1 MKEERILIVEDDP
14 SIAENIEE
22 ILELLDYSNIDIA
35 NSANQA
41 IKVIKKYRP
50 DLIFMDIK
58 LKGDKDGIELG
69 EIIKQMIDVPIVY
82 VTSYSDPTIIERA
95 KRINPA
101 GFIVKPFNTNDIHAM
116 VEIVLYNKRTK
127 PATSEGGSGKA
138 FPDSPYLVNDA
149 VYIKADNTFERVDY
163 TDIYYVE
170 ANGNMVTIY
179 TKNRNYTIRKSMK
192 DMEEKL
198 PSHLFLRV
206 QKSYIVQLGQI
217 ENFSTKEINLR
228 TGATVQ
234 VGRQYYNSFL
244 AKLNTITES

>member
-14 SIAENIEE
+14 SIAENIQE
-22 ILELLDYSNIDIA
+22 ILEILGFENIDIA
-35 NSANQA
+35 NSANQC
-41 IKVIKKYRP
+41 IKIIKKTRP

-69 EIIKQMIDVPIVY
+69 EIIHQMFDVPLVF

-101 GFIVKPFNTNDIHAM
+101 GFIVKPFNTNDIHAI

-127 PATSEGGSGKA
+127 PSTEATVVKSPSE
-138 FPDSPYLVNDA
+138 SPFLVTDA
-149 VYIKADNTFERVDY
+149 VFIKAGNAFERVPY
-163 TDIYYVE
+163 EEIYYIE
-170 ANGNMVTIY
+170 ANGNMVTIF
-179 TKNRNYTIRKSMK
+179 TKNRDYHIRKSMK
-192 DMEEKL
+192 EIEEIL
-198 PSHLFLRV
+198 PSNLFLRV
-206 QKSYIVQLGQI
+206 QKSFIVHLGQI
-217 ENFSTKEINLR
+217 ESFNTKEITLKK
-228 TGATVQ
+228 GSVVQ

>member
-22 ILELLDYSNIDIA
+22 ILELLDYTNIDIA

-116 VEIVLYNKRTK
+116 VEIVLYNKRTRPLSSDTGPSK
-127 PATSEGGSGKA
+127 TSPE
-138 FPDSPYLVNDA
+138 SPYLVNDA
-149 VYIKADNTFERVDY
+149 VYIKADNAFERVDY
-163 TDIYYVE
+163 EDIYYVE
-170 ANGNMVTIY
+170 ANGNMVTIF
-179 TKNRNYTIRKSMK
+179 TKHRNYIIRKSMK

-198 PSHLFLRV
+198 PSNLFLRV
-206 QKSYIVQLGQI
+206 QKSFIVQLGQI
-217 ENFSTKEINLR
+217 ENFSTKEINLKM
-228 TGATVQ
+228 GASVQ

>member
-1 MKEERILIVEDDP
+1 MKEERILIVEDEI
-14 SIAENIEE
+14 SIAENIQE
-22 ILELLDYSNIDIA
+22 ILELLGYVNIDIA
-35 NSANQA
+35 NSANQC

-69 EIIKQMIDVPIVY
+69 EIIKQMVDAPLVY

-101 GFIVKPFNTNDIHAM
+101 GFIVKPFNTNDIHAI

-127 PATSEGGSGKA
+127 PVTETPSATLV
-138 FPDSPYLVNDA
+138 PDSPYLVSDA
-149 VYIKADNTFERVDY
+149 VFIKADNAFEKVPY
-163 TDIYYVE
+163 EDIYYVE
-170 ANGNMVTIY
+170 ANGNMVSIFAR
-179 TKNRNYTIRKSMK
+179 NREYSIRKSMK
-192 DMEEKL
+192 EIEEIL
-198 PSHLFLRV
+198 PSSLFLRV
-206 QKSYIVQLGQI
+206 QKSYIVNLTQI
-217 ENFSTKEINLR
+217 ENFNTKEI
-228 TGATVQ
+228 TMSEGSVVQ

>member
-1 MKEERILIVEDDP
+1 MKEERILIVEDDI
-14 SIAENIEE
+14 SIAENIQE
-22 ILELLDYSNIDIA
+22 ILELLGYVNIDIA
-35 NSANQA
+35 NSANQC
-41 IKVIKKYRP
+41 IKVIKKFRP

-69 EIIKQMIDVPIVY
+69 EIVKQMVDAPLVY

-101 GFIVKPFNTNDIHAM
+101 GFIVKPFNTNDIHAI

-127 PATSEGGSGKA
+127 PTAETAAVKTAT
-138 FPDSPYLVNDA
+138 DSPFLVNDS
-149 VYIKADNTFERVDY
+149 VFIKADNAFEKVDY
-163 TDIYYVE
+163 SDLYYVE

-179 TKNRNYTIRKSMK
+179 TKNRDYSIRKSMK
-192 DMEEKL
+192 EIEEIL
-198 PSHLFLRV
+198 PSQLFLRV
-206 QKSYIVQLGQI
+206 QKSFIINMGQI
-217 ENFSTKEINLR
+217 ESFSTKEIFIKG
-228 TGATVQ
+228 GAVVQ

>member
-1 MKEERILIVEDDP
+1 MKEERILIVEDDI
-14 SIAENIEE
+14 SIAENIQE
-22 ILELLDYSNIDIA
+22 ILELLGYVNIDIA
-35 NSANQA
+35 NSANQC
-41 IKVIKKYRP
+41 IKVIKKFRP

-69 EIIKQMIDVPIVY
+69 EIVKQMVDAPLVY

-101 GFIVKPFNTNDIHAM
+101 GFIVKPFNTNDIHAI

-127 PATSEGGSGKA
+127 PAAETAAVKTA
-138 FPDSPYLVNDA
+138 TDSPFLVNDS
-149 VYIKADNTFERVDY
+149 VFIKADNAFEKVNYSDL
-163 TDIYYVE
+163 YYVE

-179 TKNRNYTIRKSMK
+179 TKNRDYSIRKSMK
-192 DMEEKL
+192 EIEEIL
-198 PSHLFLRV
+198 PSQLFLRV
-206 QKSYIVQLGQI
+206 QKSFIINMGQI
-217 ENFSTKEINLR
+217 ESFSTKEIFIKG
-228 TGATVQ
+228 GAVVQ

>member
-1 MKEERILIVEDDP
+1 MKEERILIVEDDVN
-14 SIAENIEE
+14 IAENIEE
-22 ILELLDYSNIDIA
+22 ILELLGYVNIDIA

-41 IKVIKKYRP
+41 VKVVKKYKP
-50 DLIFMDIK
+50 DLVFMDIK

-69 EIIKQMIDVPIVY
+69 EIIKQMVEVPLVY

-101 GFIVKPFNTNDIHAM
+101 GFIVKPFNTNDIHAI

-127 PATSEGGSGKA
+127 PAAEAVTVRAKDE
-138 FPDSPYLVNDA
+138 SPYLVIDA
-149 VYIKADNTFERVDY
+149 VFIKADNAYERVPY
-163 TDIYYVE
+163 EDIYYVE

-179 TKNRNYTIRKSMK
+179 TKGRNFTIRKSMK

-198 PSHLFLRV
+198 PPHLFLRV
-206 QKSYIVQLGQI
+206 QKSFIVQLSQI
-217 ENFSTKEINLR
+217 ESFNTKDINLKM
-228 TGATVQ
+228 GAVVQ

>member
-127 PATSEGGSGKA
+127 PASGESGAAKP

-149 VYIKADNTFERVDY
+149 VYIKADNAFERVDY
-163 TDIYYVE
+163 KDIFYVE
-170 ANGNMVTIY
+170 ANGNMVTIF

-206 QKSYIVQLGQI
+206 QKSFIVQLGQI

>member
-14 SIAENIEE
+14 SIAENIQE
-22 ILELLDYSNIDIA
+22 ILELLGYVNIDIA
-35 NSANQA
+35 NSANQC

-69 EIIKQMIDVPIVY
+69 EIVKQMVDAPLVF

-95 KRINPA
+95 KRISPA
-101 GFIVKPFNTNDIHAM
+101 GFIVKPFNTNDIHAI

-127 PATSEGGSGKA
+127 PAPEVAAVKTGTE
-138 FPDSPYLVNDA
+138 SPFLVTDA
-149 VYIKADNTFERVDY
+149 VFIKADNAFERVPY
-163 TDIYYVE
+163 EEVYYVE
-170 ANGNMVTIY
+170 ANGNMVTIF
-179 TKNRNYTIRKSMK
+179 TKNRDYHIRKSMK
-192 DMEEKL
+192 EIEEIL

-217 ENFSTKEINLR
+217 ESFNTKDINLKS
-228 TGATVQ
+228 GAVVQ

>member
-1 MKEERILIVEDDP
+1 MKEERILIVEDEI
-14 SIAENIEE
+14 SIAENIQE
-22 ILELLDYSNIDIA
+22 ILELLGYVNIDIA
-35 NSANQA
+35 NSANQC

-69 EIIKQMIDVPIVY
+69 EIVKQMVDAPLVY

-101 GFIVKPFNTNDIHAM
+101 GFIVKPFNTNDIHAI

-127 PATSEGGSGKA
+127 PVMESASTTSAPE
-138 FPDSPYLVNDA
+138 SPYLVTDA
-149 VYIKADNTFERVDY
+149 VFIKADNAFEKVPY
-163 TDIYYVE
+163 EEIYYVE
-170 ANGNMVTIY
+170 ANGNMVSIFTR
-179 TKNRNYTIRKSMK
+179 NREYSIRKSMK
-192 DMEEKL
+192 EIEEIL

-206 QKSYIVQLGQI
+206 QKSYIVNLTQI
-217 ENFSTKEINLR
+217 ENFTTKEI
-228 TGATVQ
+228 TMSQGSVVQ

>member
-1 MKEERILIVEDDP
+1 MKEERILIVEDDVN
-14 SIAENIEE
+14 IAENIEE
-22 ILELLDYSNIDIA
+22 ILELLGYVNIDIA

-41 IKVIKKYRP
+41 IKIIKKYKP
-50 DLIFMDIK
+50 DLVFMDIK

-69 EIIKQMIDVPIVY
+69 EIIKQMIEVPLVY

-101 GFIVKPFNTNDIHAM
+101 GFIVKPFNTNDIHAI

-127 PATSEGGSGKA
+127 PSIEALATKA
-138 FPDSPYLVNDA
+138 KDDSPYLVTDA
-149 VYIKADNTFERVDY
+149 VFIKADNAYERVPY
-163 TDIYYVE
+163 KDIYYVE

-179 TKNRNYTIRKSMK
+179 TKGRNFTIRKSMK
-192 DMEEKL
+192 DMEDKL

-206 QKSYIVQLGQI
+206 QKSFIVQLGQI
-217 ENFSTKEINLR
+217 ESFNTKDITLMS
-228 TGATVQ
+228 GAVVQ